1 MSETK
6 KTSEKFPFFFYAD
19 RPGESN
25 NFALQSLL
33 IAAERNFTAGRR
45 SRVQKHSAMCSDNRD
60 RSSSVTDDCLHL
72 EMMLLERQHLQL
84 LACQRTSGRQF
95 LDFLRPFNLQ
105 TLDDLGPVR
114 RKLHDQIHAQ
124 PLASTD
130 RARELQNL
138 YQEHD
143 LWRLQMR
150 IADIGTRL
158 KMAMPRYGFSEYS
171 AIRATIIEEGCRYIG
186 RAVHI
191 AARLSLHHPD
201 IPISWE
207 RCLSVFQAGGRGI
220 DPFSTVDDYVM
231 EPSTPSRMLRKRKRE
246 ASEKWEAI
254 NKLDDDEKRKAIEQ
268 LDASEKWEA
277 SKREKNHL
285 SKRTLDEIKKHFGPV
300 AHILAAMDVLACR
313 AYLPIHPTDDVW
325 PPYRPTCET
334 DPGYLTAG
342 RSFMDD
348 PRDGGMTRATLGYAL
363 WFQDWGLKKPSAPGS
378 RTLLED
384 SDIAWLQSDLS
395 LPEVIGHE
403 LEVIRDDG
411 SVARQDPVYGY
422 AYDPHL
428 YDGRTEDVADK
439 TGAAAPGLPFPD
451 ASPVATD
458 MGEKEKPACMKP
470 PVLVLPPLPKK
481 ILDILRDYKPQH
493 SRPE

>member
-1 MSETK
+1 MSISKTG
-6 KTSEKFPFFFYAD
+6 KTSEKIPVFFDAD

-45 SRVQKHSAMCSDNRD
+45 SRVQKHSTMCSDSRD
-60 RSSSVTDDCLHL
+60 RSSPVTDDCLHL

-95 LDFLRPFNLQ
+95 LDFLRPFDLQ
-105 TLDDLGPVR
+105 TLDDLGSVR

-124 PLASTD
+124 PLSSLD
-130 RARELQNL
+130 RALELQNL
-138 YQEHD
+138 YQECD

-150 IADIGTRL
+150 IADIGARL
-158 KMAMPRYGFSEYS
+158 KTAMPRYGFSEYS

-207 RCLSVFQAGGRGI
+207 RCLSVFQAGDRGI
-220 DPFSTVDDYVM
+220 DPFSTIDDYVM
-231 EPSTPSRMLRKRKRE
+231 ESSTPSRVLRKRKRE
-246 ASEKWEAI
+246 ASK
-254 NKLDDDEKRKAIEQ
+254 KQKAIE
-268 LDASEKWEA
+268 
-277 SKREKNHL
+277 REKNHL
-285 SKRTLDEIKKHFGPV
+285 SKRTLAEMIKYFRPV

-378 RTLLED
+378 RALLRA

-403 LEVIRDDG
+403 LDVIRDDG
-411 SVARQDPVYGY
+411 SVARRDPVYGY

-428 YDGRTEDVADK
+428 SNDRTEDVAD
-439 TGAAAPGLPFPD
+439 TAGIAAPGLSSPD
-451 ASPVATD
+451 VSPVATD
-458 MGEKEKPACMKP
+458 MGEKGKPACMKP

-481 ILDILRDYKPQH
+481 ILGILRDYEPQH
-493 SRPE
+493 SKPE

>member
-1 MSETK
+1 MSTRK
-6 KTSEKFPFFFYAD
+6 TGITSEKIPVFFDSD
-19 RPGESN
+19 RLCESD

-33 IAAERNFTAGRR
+33 IAAERNFTTGRR
-45 SRVQKHSAMCSDNRD
+45 SRVQKHSTMGSDSRD
-60 RSSSVTDDCLHL
+60 RSSPVTDDCLHL

-95 LDFLRPFNLQ
+95 LDFLRPFDLQ

-114 RKLHDQIHAQ
+114 RKLHDQIHTQ
-124 PLASTD
+124 PLTTLDKAL
-130 RARELQNL
+130 ELQNL
-138 YQEHD
+138 YQERD

-158 KMAMPRYGFSEYS
+158 KTAMPRYGFSEYS
-171 AIRATIIEEGCRYIG
+171 GIRATIIEEGCRYIG

-207 RCLSVFQAGGRGI
+207 RCLSVFQVGDRGI

-231 EPSTPSRMLRKRKRE
+231 EPSTPSRILRKRKRKTSKKRE
-246 ASEKWEAI
+246 VSE
-254 NKLDDDEKRKAIEQ
+254 
-268 LDASEKWEA
+268 
-277 SKREKNHL
+277 REKNHL
-285 SKRTLDEIKKHFGPV
+285 SKRTLAEMIKYFRPV

-378 RTLLED
+378 RALLRV

-403 LEVIRDDG
+403 LDVIRDDG
-411 SVARQDPVYGY
+411 STARQDPVYGY

-439 TGAAAPGLPFPD
+439 TGMAAPELPSPD
-451 ASPVATD
+451 ISPVATD
-458 MGEKEKPACMKP
+458 MGEKEKPACMKF

-481 ILDILRDYKPQH
+481 ILDILDSYEPQH

>member
-1 MSETK
+1 MEKNK
-6 KTSEKFPFFFYAD
+6 KNFERHTVFFD
-19 RPGESN
+19 INRPGESN
-25 NFALQSLL
+25 NFALQGLL
-33 IAAERNFTAGRR
+33 VAAERNFTAGRR
-45 SRVQKHSAMCSDNRD
+45 SRGQKYGSMWSDSRD

-84 LACQRTSGRQF
+84 LARQRTSGRQF
-95 LDFLRPFNLQ
+95 LDFLRPFDLQ
-105 TLDDLGPVR
+105 TLDDLGSVR
-114 RKLHDQIHAQ
+114 RKLLDQIHAQ
-124 PLASTD
+124 PLSSLDKAL
-130 RARELQNL
+130 ELQNL

-158 KMAMPRYGFSEYS
+158 KTAMPRYGFSEYS

-207 RCLSVFQAGGRGI
+207 RCLHVFQAGRRGI

-231 EPSTPSRMLRKRKRE
+231 EPSTPSRLLRKRKRE
-246 ASEKWEAI
+246 VSE
-254 NKLDDDEKRKAIEQ
+254 
-268 LDASEKWEA
+268 
-277 SKREKNHL
+277 REKTHL
-285 SKRTLDEIKKHFGPV
+285 SKRTLAEMLKHFRPV

-334 DPGYLTAG
+334 DPGFLTAG

-378 RTLLED
+378 RALFRAA
-384 SDIAWLQSDLS
+384 DIACLQSDLS
-395 LPEVIGHE
+395 LPEVIGRE
-403 LEVIRDDG
+403 LDFTRDDG
-411 SVARQDPVYGY
+411 SIARQDPVYGY

-428 YDGRTEDVADK
+428 YDDRAEDVAD
-439 TGAAAPGLPFPD
+439 TAGIAAPSLYSPD
-451 ASPVATD
+451 VSPVATD
-458 MGEKEKPACMKP
+458 MGEKEKPVCMKLP
-470 PVLVLPPLPKK
+470 ALILPPLPKE
-481 ILDILRDYKPQH
+481 ILDILDGYKPQH
-493 SRPE
+493 SKQRNS

>member
-1 MSETK
+1 MSKTG
-6 KTSEKFPFFFYAD
+6 KTSEKIPVFFDSD
-19 RPGESN
+19 RLCESD
-25 NFALQSLL
+25 NFALQGLL
-33 IAAERNFTAGRR
+33 VAAERNFTAKRR
-45 SRVQKHSAMCSDNRD
+45 SRVQKHSTMCSDSCD
-60 RSSSVTDDCLHL
+60 RSFHVTDDYLHL

-84 LACQRTSGRQF
+84 LACQRKSGRQF
-95 LDFLRPFNLQ
+95 LDFLRPFDLQ
-105 TLDDLGPVR
+105 TLDDLGSVR
-114 RKLHDQIHAQ
+114 RKLHDQIHTQ
-124 PLASTD
+124 PLTSLD
-130 RARELQNL
+130 RALELQNL

-158 KMAMPRYGFSEYS
+158 KTAMPRYGFSEYS

-207 RCLSVFQAGGRGI
+207 RCLRVFQAGRRGI

-246 ASEKWEAI
+246 ASEKWEA
-254 NKLDDDEKRKAIEQ
+254 
-268 LDASEKWEA
+268 

-285 SKRTLDEIKKHFGPV
+285 SKRTLDEMKKHLGPV

-313 AYLPIHPTDDVW
+313 AYLPIHPADEVW
-325 PPYRPTCET
+325 PPYRPICET
-334 DPGYLTAG
+334 DPGFLTAG

-348 PRDGGMTRATLGYAL
+348 PRDGAMTRATLGYAL
-363 WFQDWGLKKPSAPGS
+363 WFQDWGLKKPSAPDS
-378 RTLLED
+378 RALLED

-403 LEVIRDDG
+403 LDVIRDYG
-411 SVARQDPVYGY
+411 FTARQDPVYGY

-428 YDGRTEDVADK
+428 YDDRTEDVADRA
-439 TGAAAPGLPFPD
+439 GIAAPELPSPD
-451 ASPVATD
+451 VSPVATD
-458 MGEKEKPACMKP
+458 MGEKEKPAYMKLP
-470 PVLVLPPLPKK
+470 ALILPPLPKK
-481 ILDILRDYKPQH
+481 N
-493 SRPE
+493 SRYTRWL

>member
-1 MSETK
+1 MGKNK
-6 KTSEKFPFFFYAD
+6 KNFERHTVFFD
-19 RPGESN
+19 INRPDESN
-25 NFALQSLL
+25 NFALQGLL
-33 IAAERNFTAGRR
+33 VAAERNFTAGRR
-45 SRVQKHSAMCSDNRD
+45 SREQKYGSMWSDSRD

-84 LACQRTSGRQF
+84 LARQRTSGRQF
-95 LDFLRPFNLQ
+95 LDFLRPFDLQ
-105 TLDDLGPVR
+105 TLDDLGSVR
-114 RKLHDQIHAQ
+114 RKLLDQIHAQ
-124 PLASTD
+124 PLSSLDKAL
-130 RARELQNL
+130 ELQNL

-158 KMAMPRYGFSEYS
+158 KTAMPRYGFSEYS

-207 RCLSVFQAGGRGI
+207 RCLHVFQAGRRGI

-231 EPSTPSRMLRKRKRE
+231 EPSTPSRLLRKRKRE
-246 ASEKWEAI
+246 VSE
-254 NKLDDDEKRKAIEQ
+254 
-268 LDASEKWEA
+268 
-277 SKREKNHL
+277 REKTHL
-285 SKRTLDEIKKHFGPV
+285 SKRTLAEMLKHFRPV

-334 DPGYLTAG
+334 DPGFLTAG

-348 PRDGGMTRATLGYAL
+348 PRDAGMTRATLGYAL

-378 RTLLED
+378 RALFRAA
-384 SDIAWLQSDLS
+384 DIACLQSDLS
-395 LPEVIGHE
+395 LPEVIGRE
-403 LEVIRDDG
+403 LDFTRDDG
-411 SVARQDPVYGY
+411 SIARQDPVYGY

-428 YDGRTEDVADK
+428 YDDRAEDVAD
-439 TGAAAPGLPFPD
+439 TAGIAAPSLYSPD
-451 ASPVATD
+451 VSPVATD
-458 MGEKEKPACMKP
+458 MGEKEKPVRMKLP
-470 PVLVLPPLPKK
+470 ALILPPLPKE
-481 ILDILRDYKPQH
+481 ILDILDGYKPQH
-493 SRPE
+493 SKQRNS